1 SIGHQRFL
9 SLINTG
15 DISQPEI
22 SGLRI

>member
-1 SIGHQRFL
+1 RFL

>member
-1 SIGHQRFL
+1 HQRFL